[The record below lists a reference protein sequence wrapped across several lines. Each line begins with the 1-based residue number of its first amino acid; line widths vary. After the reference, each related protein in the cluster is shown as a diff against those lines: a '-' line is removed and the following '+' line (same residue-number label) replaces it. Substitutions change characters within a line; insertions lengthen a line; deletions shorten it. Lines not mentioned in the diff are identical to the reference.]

1 VRVLCTAT
9 ELDEASRRLGA
20 QLYALRE
27 QDARRLASVSAFA
40 EADECKLSCLSQ
52 YLGEGDGLNCGR
64 CCTCVSELLPSSQE
78 SLMVQTS
85 VRRGAVQEFSVQ
97 SMSPP
102 VSGVVPSGAQP
113 GALTAKLAD
122 FGAVGS
128 VRKTD
133 G

>member
-1 VRVLCTAT
+1 
-9 ELDEASRRLGA
+9 
-20 QLYALRE
+20 
-27 QDARRLASVSAFA
+27 
-40 EADECKLSCLSQ
+40 
-52 YLGEGDGLNCGR
+52 
-64 CCTCVSELLPSSQE
+64 
-78 SLMVQTS
+78 MVQTS